1 MSVGYINECAGD
13 PCANGGICIDKLAA
27 YECNCTVGWEG
38 ENCEIDINECAS
50 IPCLNGDTSP
60 CAEDPCMNGGTCVG
74 LSTAVY
80 KCNCIAGYVGENCE
94 VDVNEC
100 FSDPCLNGGTCNDLV
115 DMYQC
120 ECVIGFAGVNCE
132 EDDRPQLEIV
142 RIWSDAITVYWTVL
156 IEVEWFRFEYRKA
169 NGSEWITSDLMGG
182 ERRLYSLIDL
192 ESETIYELQLVMRRA
207 VGGSVATT
215 VPITVVTCQRG
226 FSGENCSQDA
236 TDLPFNIQIQTARTN
251 SLTVTWDADFTP
263 PTNNRI
269 QLQYRRYGT
278 TTWIPGPRV
287 VDVSQGIADI
297 PSLIGN
303 EYYEVRI
310 YVGDLDI
317 QLFNYTLV
325 NRFYTCEPNRIGPN
339 CENEYRI
346 CTIWGDPHYIT
357 FDQVSYNY
365 QGDCEYTLVTD
376 DCMASENPATLPSF
390 HLWSDNVKRLPSDR
404 VAFLREIGLE
414 LDGTLFTVERD
425 HVLRI
430 DGINVTPP
438 LRSGQVFIFY
448 TGSHTIIA
456 TDFGLRVKYDGEFR
470 AEITLPDT
478 YKNITCGLCGTYDGL
493 QDNEYTKE
501 NGLVVTSAREFANSW
516 TRSDCDIPLQDDTPC
531 LDDGTRTQAE
541 ELCSV
546 LIDESGVL
554 GDCFGVVDP
563 AMYYDACVYD
573 LCFTLPEDDLLCAD
587 VDSYASACR
596 EAGGVPGNW
605 RAELTQCEVTCPVN
619 STFQTCASGCQP
631 ACYDM
636 NLQANCPVSCVEAC
650 VCDEGLVL
658 DDPGRCVVRGDPHY
672 RTFDRHRYNFQGD
685 CEYTLIRPC
694 NNNNSSLEDF
704 HLWGNN
710 RKNSPSDRVS
720 YLRGFTLEYNGTLYR
735 VESGNKV
742 FFNGRRLLGSLFS
755 YGNDVRIQWDSE
767 YLYLVTS
774 FGLQVV
780 YDGKHTADID
790 LSYDYWTKTCG
801 LCGTFDGDDGNE
813 YRRQDGSQT
822 PYLTVFTQD
831 WVVDPATCNGES
843 PEPPV
848 CEGDTYEDALDLCY
862 IFSYIDSPLSECF
875 DYVSPRDI
883 YEDCVYDSCALGPD
897 FDICDYIQEYALICM
912 DEGIDLGDWRSEVS
926 ECAITCTGG
935 KVYQTGAS
943 ACQPT
948 CGFQPSG
955 PCTRPSYDRC
965 VCPDGLVEDGD
976 RCVDP
981 NECGCDFFYGG
992 ENIHMESRSEWISD
1006 TCDRRCTCTGITLTC
1021 SDIECGEFEECIIKG
1036 GVRDCYCFD
1045 RFTRNE
1051 DDICIRGLPNC
1062 LIIMNLAFMYIYCSL
1077 LSELIPPPLWK
1088 SLVSVS

>member
-1 MSVGYINECAGD
+1 MF
-13 PCANGGICIDKLAA
+13 
-27 YECNCTVGWEG
+27 
-38 ENCEIDINECAS
+38 EN
-50 IPCLNGDTSP
+50 L
-60 CAEDPCMNGGTCVG
+60 
-74 LSTAVY
+74 
-80 KCNCIAGYVGENCE
+80 
-94 VDVNEC
+94 
-100 FSDPCLNGGTCNDLV
+100 
-115 DMYQC
+115 
-120 ECVIGFAGVNCE
+120 
-132 EDDRPQLEIV
+132 
-142 RIWSDAITVYWTVL
+142 
-156 IEVEWFRFEYRKA
+156 
-169 NGSEWITSDLMGG
+169 
-182 ERRLYSLIDL
+182 
-192 ESETIYELQLVMRRA
+192 
-207 VGGSVATT
+207 
-215 VPITVVTCQRG
+215 
-226 FSGENCSQDA
+226 DA

-297 PSLIGN
+297 PSLRGN

-317 QLFNYTLV
+317 QLFNYSLV
-325 NRFYTCEPNRIGPN
+325 NRFYTCEPNRVGPN

-376 DCMASENPATLPSF
+376 DCMASENPGTLQSF

-404 VAFLREIGLE
+404 VAYLREIGLE

-456 TDFGLRVKYDGEFR
+456 TDFGLRIKYDGGFR

-478 YKNITCGLCGTYDGL
+478 YKNITCGLCGTYDDL
-493 QDNEYTKE
+493 QDNEYTKK

-541 ELCSV
+541 ELCSI
-546 LIDESGVL
+546 LIDEGGVL
-554 GDCFGVVDP
+554 GECFGVVDP

-619 STFQTCASGCQP
+619 STFLTCASGCQP

-636 NLQANCPVSCVEAC
+636 NLQSNCPVSCIEAC

-658 DDPGRCVVRGDPHY
+658 DGDKCVDPQNCGCLGPLGEYRSPGETWTSNDCSMKCACSGGTVQCSSGPCGNNEECTIKRGVRDCYCEDEYSRDDNQECVRDPGRCVVRGDPHY
-672 RTFDRHRYNFQGD
+672 RTFDRHRYDFQGD

-694 NNNNSSLEDF
+694 NHDNSSLEDF

-720 YLRGFTLEYNGTLYR
+720 YMRGFTLEYNGTSYR

-742 FFNGRRLLGSLFS
+742 FFNGRRLSGSLFS

-831 WVVDPATCNGES
+831 WVVDPSTCNGES

-848 CEGDTYEDALDLCY
+848 CEGDTYDDALDLCY
-862 IFSYIDSPLSECF
+862 IFSYIDSKSLS
-875 DYVSPRDI
+875 
-883 YEDCVYDSCALGPD
+883 
-897 FDICDYIQEYALICM
+897 YAL
-912 DEGIDLGDWRSEVS
+912 
-926 ECAITCTGG
+926 
-935 KVYQTGAS
+935 
-943 ACQPT
+943 
-948 CGFQPSG
+948 F
-955 PCTRPSYDRC
+955 SY
-965 VCPDGLVEDGD
+965 VQ
-976 RCVDP
+976 
-981 NECGCDFFYGG
+981 
-992 ENIHMESRSEWISD
+992 
-1006 TCDRRCTCTGITLTC
+1006 
-1021 SDIECGEFEECIIKG
+1021 
-1036 GVRDCYCFD
+1036 
-1045 RFTRNE
+1045 
-1051 DDICIRGLPNC
+1051 
-1062 LIIMNLAFMYIYCSL
+1062 
-1077 LSELIPPPLWK
+1077 LSHQHN
-1088 SLVSVS
+1088 